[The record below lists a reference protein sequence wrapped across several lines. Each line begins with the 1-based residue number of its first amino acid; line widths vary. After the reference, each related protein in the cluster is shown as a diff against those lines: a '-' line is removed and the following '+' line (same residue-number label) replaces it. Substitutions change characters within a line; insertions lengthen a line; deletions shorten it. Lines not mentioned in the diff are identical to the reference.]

1 MKKFCVLVLPLKDR
15 IKADTPVST
24 AYLCGHDA
32 LSLRDEGALGA
43 DTVSPPAVPLV
54 ALQGR
59 HDAVVAAARTL
70 GGALVPLRG
79 PQEEGGWDGSQHGV
93 LRHEGRHVHTTGQA
107 HTAAGA

>member
-1 MKKFCVLVLPLKDR
+1 LVLPLKNGIR
-15 IKADTPVST
+15 AVTPVST
-24 AYLCGHDA
+24 ALGWILAYLCGHDA
-32 LSLRDEGALGA
+32 LSLCDEGALGA
-43 DTVSPPAVPLV
+43 DTVSPSAVALV
-54 ALQGR
+54 ALQSR

-70 GGALVPLRG
+70 GCALVPLRG